1 MNRYLYLLLSAVAA
15 SIGQVLFRKGAM
27 APGAHGDGTI
37 LRSVAVIVLNP
48 TVILGLFFYGLSTML
63 WLLGLAKIPL
73 SAAYPFTALTF
84 VLVMIA
90 SRAILGEHIPLWRT
104 LGLVLIIGGF
114 ILSSVAGE

>member
-1 MNRYLYLLLSAVAA
+1 MNRYMYLLLSAVAA

-37 LRSVAVIVLNP
+37 FRSVVALVLNP
-48 TVILGLFFYGLSTML
+48 TVFLGLLLYGLSTVL
-63 WLLGLAKIPL
+63 WLLGLSKIPL

-90 SRAILGEHIPLWRT
+90 SRVVLGEHIPLWRT
-104 LGLVLIIGGF
+104 LGLLLIIGGF
-114 ILSSVAGE
+114 VLSSVAGE